1 MNSTSSEIIIIG
13 GGMVGLSLAY
23 ELLNRKISKNIIVLD
38 KEKEL
43 GMHTSGRNSGVL
55 HAGIYYKPNS
65 LKANVCIKGGNR
77 LKKWIKERSLALN
90 ECGKIIIPTKKILDP
105 QLDLLYTRGKKN
117 GAFVELIDEKKLLEL
132 EPNSHSPS
140 GRALWSPSTAVVN
153 PKEIIMHLEKE
164 LKENGVIFLKNEI
177 IERISLKD
185 KQIHTTRNNCYE
197 YKYFFNCAGLH
208 SDKIA
213 HMCNVGKEY
222 SILPFKGL
230 YWRLKNNNK
239 YKIKTNIYPV
249 PDLSVPFL
257 GVHFTPN
264 ADLYP
269 KIYIGPTATFAFGR
283 ENYKLFQSIEPLM
296 SMTNLFTLSKQYLL
310 NQNKFRNY
318 VHDQSL
324 QAFKPFFLIAAKKLV
339 PALQSNE
346 IEISDKSG
354 IRSQLYNKK
363 EQKLVEDFIYINSF
377 DSTHILNAVS
387 PAFTASFALADLIIN
402 SSNVIN
408 SL

>member
-1 MNSTSSEIIIIG
+1 M
-13 GGMVGLSLAY
+13 
-23 ELLNRKISKNIIVLD
+23 D

-55 HAGIYYKPNS
+55 HAGIYYKPDS
-65 LKANVCIKGGNR
+65 LKANVCIKGGKR

-90 ECGKIIIPTKKILDP
+90 ECGKIIIPTTKILDP

-117 GAFVELIDEKKLLEL
+117 GAIVELIDEKKLFEL
-132 EPNSHSPS
+132 EPHSHSPT
-140 GRALWSPSTAVVN
+140 GRALWSPLTAVVN

-185 KQIHTTRNNCYE
+185 KKIHTTRNNCYE
-197 YKYFFNCAGLH
+197 YKYFFNCAGLQ

-213 HMCNVGKEY
+213 HMCNVGEEY

-264 ADLYP
+264 ADMNP

-283 ENYKLFQSIEPLM
+283 ENYKLFKSIEPLM

-324 QAFKPFFLIAAKKLV
+324 QAFKPFFLKAAKKLV
-339 PALQSNE
+339 PSLQSNE
-346 IEISDKSG
+346 IEMSDKSG
-354 IRSQLYNKK
+354 IRSQLYNNK

-387 PAFTASFALADLIIN
+387 PAFTSSFALADLIIN